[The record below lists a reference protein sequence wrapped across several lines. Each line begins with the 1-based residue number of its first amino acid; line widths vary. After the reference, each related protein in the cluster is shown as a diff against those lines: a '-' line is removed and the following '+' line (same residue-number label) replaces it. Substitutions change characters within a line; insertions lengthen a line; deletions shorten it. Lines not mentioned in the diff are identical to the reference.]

1 MIDRFE
7 KQERLETISKAR
19 KNFNYLTRQYMKV
32 MMHHKAWIEGIF
44 DELEVMVEEVKL
56 GE

>member
-1 MIDRFE
+1 MIDTFE
-7 KQERLETISKAR
+7 KQERIEVISKAR
-19 KNFNYLTRQYMKV
+19 KNFNYIAKQYMKV

-44 DELEVMVEEVKL
+44 NDLEEMVEEVKL

>member
-1 MIDRFE
+1 MDRFE
-7 KQERLETISKAR
+7 KQERIEVISKAR
-19 KNFNYLTRQYMKV
+19 KNFNYIAKQYMKV

-44 DELEVMVEEVKL
+44 DDLEQMIAELKL

>member
-1 MIDRFE
+1 MDRFE
-7 KQERLETISKAR
+7 KQERKDVIAVAR
-19 KNFNYLTRQYMKV
+19 KNFNIIAKRYMEV

-44 DELEVMVEEVKL
+44 NDLEEMVVELKE